1 MTEEI
6 FRLTGDGEIP
16 EGVPFIPLT
25 SYQDNRGWKFRVK
38 DGLNENTCKAFYQK
52 SEHSG
57 NDQWH
62 GVRSLPWRESY
73 YEAQK
78 DLDEYA
84 KKKKMVPTVLRDEEL
99 YGRMILLVKEEDEE

>member
-38 DGLNENTCKAFYQK
+38 TGLDENTCKAFYQK
-52 SEHSG
+52 AEYSG
-57 NDQWH
+57 SASWH
-62 GVRSLPWRESY
+62 GVRSLPWRESF

-84 KKKKMVPTVLRDEEL
+84 KKKKMAPTVLKDEEIH
-99 YGRMILLVKEEDEE
+99 GRRILLVKEEEE